1 MKVGDI
7 ISIIWHGKLKEV
19 VITGFKDGI
28 PQVKD
33 ANNNNRSSTSPKK
46 R

>member
-7 ISIIWHGKLKEV
+7 IEIMWHGKLKK
-19 VITGFKDGI
+19 VIITSFKDGI

-33 ANNNNRSSTSPKK
+33 ANNNNRSSTSTKK
-46 R
+46 